1 LARQGARAEP
11 RPPAAQ
17 PDGQFLVILFARL
30 YAGIFEDRNGN
41 REQAKKSLGVP
52 AKSDW
57 GRKAT
62 GGPGFM
68 WQIARILTEAVKAP
82 EAAAP
87 AAEEKK

>member
-1 LARQGARAEP
+1 MGAQKP
-11 RPPAAQ
+11 
-17 PDGQFLVILFARL
+17 
-30 YAGIFEDRNGN
+30 
-41 REQAKKSLGVP
+41 
-52 AKSDW
+52 
-57 GRKAT
+57 T